1 MAARS
6 DEFDIVGINDL
17 GDAEALALRA
27 KTVPAGRIAGPE
39 DLGKVVVLLASDLAH
54 WVVGHT
60 VVADGG
66 ESLVS

>member
-1 MAARS
+1 VAPGMVETDSLRAY
-6 DEFDIVGINDL
+6 L
-17 GDAEALALRA
+17 DAEALALRA